1 MKPVI
6 LVKLKMK
13 RVYKMFLCFISLLI
27 FVSIGIGV
35 VYLSFDK
42 LYSKESDIDVNGSIS
57 INYISGKKFKI
68 NGDSDVKFTV
78 TNSDDKPSYY
88 TIKFLNVRGNGTYKL
103 YNDDEL
109 VTEGEFKSTDEQYL
123 IDISIDGKS
132 TENFTVKLASLS
144 EEEEI
149 SGTLNIRVQESKT
162 ETFADLIIKDNSYG
176 TSSLTK
182 VGSEVAV
189 ENEGLIKDSDDL
201 GVTYYFRGNVN
212 NNYVIFDDLTW
223 RIMRINGDGTVRLIL
238 DRLTSTVANYY
249 TNEDKN
255 FDYESSEIS
264 KFLETWYQD
273 NIKSKDLIAN
283 TKYCSDLQRDDDVTF
298 NAYSRI
304 MVNYIPTF
312 NCLGRVIS
320 DHIGLPTIDEV
331 VLAGANSKD
340 INQNF
345 YLYNKNIDNV
355 WYTMSGAK
363 GNEEYVNMFMVNP
376 NGSINILTNGNLYR
390 GVRPVINLVKNIE
403 MQGKGTIEEP
413 YTIVD

>member
-27 FVSIGIGV
+27 FISVGIGV

-42 LYSKESDIDVNGSIS
+42 IYSKESDIDVNGSIS

-78 TNSDDKPSYY
+78 TNSDDKASYY

-182 VGSEVAV
+182 VGSEAAV

-283 TKYCSDLQRDDDVTF
+283 TKYCSDLLRDDEDTF

-312 NCLGRVIS
+312 NCLGKVIS
-320 DHIGLPTIDEV
+320 NHIGLPTIDEV

-363 GNEEYVNMFMVNP
+363 SGEEYINMFMVNP

>member
-13 RVYKMFLCFISLLI
+13 GIYKLFLYFISLLI
-27 FVSIGIGV
+27 FISIGIGV
-35 VYLSFDK
+35 IYLSFDK
-42 LYSKESDIDVNGSIS
+42 LYSKESDIEVNGAIS
-57 INYISGKKFKI
+57 INYLSGKTFKI
-68 NGDSDVKFTV
+68 HGNSDVKFTV

-88 TIKFLNVRGNGTYKL
+88 TIKILNVRGNGTYKL
-103 YNDDEL
+103 YNNDEL
-109 VTEGEFKSTDEQYL
+109 ITEGEFKSTDEQYL
-123 IDISIDGKS
+123 IDISIDEKS
-132 TENFTVKLASLS
+132 TENFIIKLASID
-144 EEEEI
+144 EEDI
-149 SGTLNIRVQESKT
+149 SGTISIRVQDSKI

-182 VGSEVAV
+182 VGSEVAI
-189 ENEGLIKDSDDL
+189 EDEGLIKDSDDL

-238 DRLTSTVANYY
+238 DGLTSTVASYY
-249 TNEDKN
+249 SDEFKN
-255 FDYESSEIS
+255 FNYENSEIN
-264 KFLETWYQD
+264 KFLENWYQD

-283 TKYCSDLQRDDDVTF
+283 TKYCSDILRDDEDIF
-298 NAYSRI
+298 NSYSRI

-312 NCLGRVIS
+312 NCLGKVVS
-320 DHIGLPTIDEV
+320 NHIGLPTIDEV
-331 VLAGANSKD
+331 VLAGASSSD
-340 INQNF
+340 LNQNY

-363 GNEEYVNMFMVNP
+363 GSEEYINMFMINP
-376 NGSINILTNGNLYR
+376 NGSINTITNGNLYR
-390 GVRPVINLVKNIE
+390 GIRPVINLVKNIE

-413 YTIVD
+413 YKITE